1 VTLRLSRLWTF
12 SLARLILVVR
22 LPWHFTAGGGRLLL
36 FPIMRALFPGS
47 FDPVTQGH
55 QDVLRRAALLFDE
68 VVVCVMFNANKTGRF
83 PIAERLDRLRAAA
96 TDLSN
101 VTVDSHTGG
110 LLVDYCRQAGID
122 VVIRGVRN
130 VHDLDYE
137 MPMARM
143 NRELAGVE
151 TFFIAADPALA
162 HVSSTLVTAMSQ
174 QDRVPE

>member
-1 VTLRLSRLWTF
+1 M
-12 SLARLILVVR
+12 
-22 LPWHFTAGGGRLLL
+22 HFNAVGGRLLL
-36 FPIMRALFPGS
+36 SPTMRALFPGS

-83 PIAERLDRLRAAA
+83 TIPERLDRLRAAA
-96 TDLSN
+96 TDLGN

-110 LLVDYCRQAGID
+110 LMVDYCRRTGID
-122 VVIRGVRN
+122 VVIRGIRGVT
-130 VHDLDYE
+130 DLDYE

-143 NRELAGVE
+143 NHELAGVE

-162 HVSSTLVTAMSQ
+162 HISSTLVTAMSR
-174 QDRVPE
+174 QDRVPSADVSELLPVGGCGSEGS

>member
-1 VTLRLSRLWTF
+1 
-12 SLARLILVVR
+12 
-22 LPWHFTAGGGRLLL
+22 LL
-36 FPIMRALFPGS
+36 FFRIVRALFPGS

-83 PIAERLDRLRAAA
+83 PITERLDRLRAAA

-101 VTVDSHTGG
+101 VRVDSHTGG
-110 LLVDYCRQAGID
+110 LLVDYCRRAEID
-122 VVIRGVRN
+122 VVIRGVRDS
-130 VHDLDYE
+130 HDVDYE

-162 HVSSTLVTAMSQ
+162 HISSSLVTTTS
-174 QDRVPE
+174 P

>member
-1 VTLRLSRLWTF
+1 MDW
-12 SLARLILVVR
+12 
-22 LPWHFTAGGGRLLL
+22 LPWHFTAEGGRLLL

-55 QDVLRRAALLFDE
+55 EDVLRRAALLFDE

-83 PIAERLDRLRAAA
+83 PITERLDRLRAAA

-110 LLVDYCRQAGID
+110 LLVDYCRRGGID
-122 VVIRGVRN
+122 VVIRGVRG
-130 VHDLDYE
+130 VTDLDYE

-143 NRELAGVE
+143 NHELAGVE

-162 HVSSTLVTAMSQ
+162 HISSTLVTAMSQ
-174 QDRVPE
+174 QDRAPE

>member
-1 VTLRLSRLWTF
+1 
-12 SLARLILVVR
+12 
-22 LPWHFTAGGGRLLL
+22 
-36 FPIMRALFPGS
+36 MRALFPGS

-68 VVVCVMFNANKTGRF
+68 VVVCVMVNANKTGRF
-83 PIAERLDRLRAAA
+83 PIDERMGRLRAAA
-96 TDLSN
+96 TGFGN

-110 LLVDYCRQAGID
+110 LLVDYCRRGGID
-122 VVIRGVRN
+122 VVVRGVRG
-130 VHDLDYE
+130 VSDLDYE

-162 HVSSTLVTAMSQ
+162 HISSSLVTEMS
-174 QDRVPE
+174 RAGRGPA